1 MGAFSCQLCQFPGVH
16 NVPNCH
22 GRPAVQCGRN
32 AWLGDGNCLLL
43 HDLKIHRPGR
53 AMERRD
59 ENLSQLK
66 WMAFVIQHDL
76 ATYFL
81 KGLCYSHSKSVGCL
95 LGFSTATAGW
105 FGFPILS
112 SNELLLDMSYLPS
125 WKNIIAA
132 WNHVNHVYKHTYIY
146 MCACGCTVTRGISWS
161 LEVAPEAV
169 FHMEAFQ
176 KLQSLTPK
184 ESYFL
189 TWFHYHQT
197 CLPIRLRTEKM
208 DLQLPVRTGICGFQT
223 YQQIV
228 VW

>member
-146 MCACGCTVTRGISWS
+146 IYVRVWVHSHPRNQLEFGGCPGSSFSHGGFSETSIADTKRVIFSDMIS
-161 LEVAPEAV
+161 
-169 FHMEAFQ
+169 
-176 KLQSLTPK
+176 
-184 ESYFL
+184 
-189 TWFHYHQT
+189 
-197 CLPIRLRTEKM
+197 LPPNM
-208 DLQLPVRTGICGFQT
+208 PSDSS
-223 YQQIV
+223 
-228 VW
+228 